1 MVMDYGVMYE
11 YAIDQA
17 SGQFKAPFN
26 QLYNEARVATPAD
39 TAIVTPNSDTPYS
52 ILWMDLRAE
61 PVVLCV
67 PEIEKDRYYSVQ
79 LVSQYTYNFGYIGT
93 RATGNGAGCYAVAG
107 PDWTGDAPAGIAKV
121 FQSETEFALAL
132 FRTQLF
138 DPADIDKVKA
148 IQAEYKVEPLS
159 AFLGQ
164 PAPAAAPAI
173 AWPKIDKAMA
183 AADPSDTSPSCCSS
197 AADRSGGGR
206 GAAARA
212 FRQHRHRARQAVLG
226 GRPVRQKPLSRRF
239 IDLQKRP

>member
-1 MVMDYGVMYE
+1 MYE

-93 RATGNGAGCYAVAG
+93 RATGNDAGCYAVAG

-132 FRTQLF
+132 FRTQVF

-148 IQAEYKVEPLS
+148 IQADY
-159 AFLGQ
+159 
-164 PAPAAAPAI
+164 
-173 AWPKIDKAMA
+173 
-183 AADPSDTSPSCCSS
+183 
-197 AADRSGGGR
+197 
-206 GAAARA
+206 
-212 FRQHRHRARQAVLG
+212 
-226 GRPVRQKPLSRRF
+226 
-239 IDLQKRP
+239 